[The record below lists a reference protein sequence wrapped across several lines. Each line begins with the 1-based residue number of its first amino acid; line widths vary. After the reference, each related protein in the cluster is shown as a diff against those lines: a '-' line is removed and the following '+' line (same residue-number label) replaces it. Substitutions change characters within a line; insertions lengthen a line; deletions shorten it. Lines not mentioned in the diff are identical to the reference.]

1 MALGKTGLPRFAKPV
16 LSAAVRLLLFC
27 SENMVCTVCA
37 VVMQGTMLG
46 FNWHKNY
53 FVLTKVRSLLAP
65 VLKPVLSELARAQLL
80 SMLLWCM
87 QGHSRQIVKCV
98 VDCIKRRP
106 VRLA

>member
-1 MALGKTGLPRFAKPV
+1 
-16 LSAAVRLLLFC
+16 
-27 SENMVCTVCA
+27 
-37 VVMQGTMLG
+37 MQGTMLG

-53 FVLTKVRSLLAP
+53 FVLTKVRSLLAL